1 MTILQFNIKIQ
12 IMNCLK
18 YSTFSFIILVM
29 GCHTSKITTS
39 WKGSNLISYQYDK
52 ILVLGLI
59 KDNDRLL
66 QENMEN
72 HFIGD
77 LKNLGYHS
85 ISALKEYGPKAFN
98 KMDEE
103 TAISTLQNSGV
114 EAILTI
120 VLLDKKKERKYV
132 PSNPIRF
139 WSHSRDFYDR
149 IYTPGYFVTDTK
161 YFWESNFYDM
171 KTQQLLY
178 SVQTTSFDPSDKESM
193 AHEYGKMIVKNMVKQ
208 KILQQ
213 KIVL

>member
-1 MTILQFNIKIQ
+1 MNYLKWSSFFLLIL
-12 IMNCLK
+12 IMSCN
-18 YSTFSFIILVM
+18 
-29 GCHTSKITTS
+29 TSKITTS
-39 WKGSNLISYQYDK
+39 WKDSTLNIEQYKK

-59 KDNDRLL
+59 KENDRSL

-77 LKNLGYHS
+77 LKNLGYMS
-85 ISALKEYGPKAFN
+85 ISSLKEYGPKVFS

-103 TAISTLQNSGV
+103 TALSTLQNSGV
-114 EAILTI
+114 DAVLTI

-139 WSHSRDFYDR
+139 WSHSRAFYDR
-149 IYTPGYFVTDTK
+149 IYMPGYYVTDTE
-161 YFWESNFYDM
+161 YFWESNFYDL
-171 KTQQLLY
+171 KTQRLLY
-178 SVQTTSFDPSDKESM
+178 SVQTTSFDPSNKETM

-213 KIVL
+213 QVAL